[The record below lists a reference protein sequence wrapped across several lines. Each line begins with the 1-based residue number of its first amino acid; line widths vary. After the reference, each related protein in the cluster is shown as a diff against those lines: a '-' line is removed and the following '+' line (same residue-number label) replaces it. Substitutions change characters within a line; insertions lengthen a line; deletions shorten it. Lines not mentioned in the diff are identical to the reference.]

1 MSIDYLAELEHDID
15 NGRQIYA
22 CPGPGTAEW
31 YLAAAADIEDLRK
44 KAQRTA
50 NAKKYPVNIYRLM
63 NQGDTMSGDTFLA
76 VRKILEPG
84 PKGEPHLHW
93 TMVDTRE
100 AAEMLRDVSQGPSP
114 YFGAT
119 VEETFQPTGV

>member
-15 NGRQIYA
+15 NGRTVYA
-22 CPGPGTAEW
+22 CPGAGTNEW
-31 YLAAAADIEDLRK
+31 FISNDLEDLKK

-50 NAKKYPVNIYRLM
+50 NSKKYGVSIYRLM
-63 NQGDTMSGDTFLA
+63 NQADTMSGDTYLA

-119 VEETFQPTGV
+119 VEENFSPN